1 MSITAYP
8 AGNRPR
14 YETYEWDNVW
24 IDHAEDLARRR
35 VLYIGDSI
43 SCGSRYIATG
53 QTQEAILFDGFG
65 TSKALDNPYF
75 KDAIRLFAA
84 QESQRSA
91 VLFNNGLHG
100 FHLDDETE
108 YPVLYDQMVR
118 FLLKEFEGT
127 PVLIVL
133 TTHVADAA
141 TEQRVILRNK
151 AAREI
156 ADRYGLPVI
165 DLYTVSCENRD
176 QLTDGVH
183 FTQEG
188 YHALAAKILET
199 LNAIQM

>member
-1 MSITAYP
+1 MSCTQ
-8 AGNRPR
+8 NRPR

-24 IDHAEDLARRR
+24 IDHAEDLSRRR

-43 SCGSRYIATG
+43 SCGSRHIATG
-53 QTQEAILFDGFG
+53 QTREEILFDGFG

-75 KDAIRLFAA
+75 KDAIHLFAI
-84 QESQRSA
+84 QQTQRSA

-108 YPVLYDQMVR
+108 YPKLYEDMVR

-127 PVLIVL
+127 PLLIVL

-141 TEQRVILRNK
+141 TDRRVILRNN

-156 ADRYGLPVI
+156 AGRYNLPIV
-165 DLYTVSCENRD
+165 DLYAVSAAINE
-176 QLTDGVH
+176 LSGDGVH
-183 FTQEG
+183 FTESG
-188 YHALAAKILET
+188 YNALAAALSDALKTI
-199 LNAIQM
+199 

>member
-1 MSITAYP
+1 MTNTAYQ
-8 AGNRPR
+8 AENRPL

-24 IDHAEDLARRR
+24 IDHAEDLSRRR

-43 SCGSRYIATG
+43 SCGSRHIATG
-53 QTQEAILFDGFG
+53 QTQEEILFDGFG
-65 TSKALDNPYF
+65 TSKALDNPYL

-84 QESQRSA
+84 QEFQRSA

-100 FHLDDETE
+100 FHLDDEAE
-108 YPVLYDQMVR
+108 YPALYEQMVK

-133 TTHVADAA
+133 TTHVADEA

-156 ADRYGLPVI
+156 ADRYKLPIV
-165 DLYTVSCENRD
+165 DLYTVSAATNE
-176 QLTDGVH
+176 LSGDGVH
-183 FTQEG
+183 FTEAG
-188 YHALAAKILET
+188 YNALAAALIDALKTI
-199 LNAIQM
+199 